1 MHGHAE
7 SSIACNMTQ
16 KAVEIQKKF
25 KICTLKKKKNHHFS
39 RWSGY
44 VIDPTGSNMVV
55 P

>member
-25 KICTLKKKKNHHFS
+25 KIYTYKKKIIIS
-39 RWSGY
+39 QDGQA
-44 VIDPTGSNMVV
+44 M
-55 P
+55 

>member
-25 KICTLKKKKNHHFS
+25 KIYAFKKKKIIIS
-39 RWSGY
+39 QDGQA
-44 VIDPTGSNMVV
+44 M
-55 P
+55 